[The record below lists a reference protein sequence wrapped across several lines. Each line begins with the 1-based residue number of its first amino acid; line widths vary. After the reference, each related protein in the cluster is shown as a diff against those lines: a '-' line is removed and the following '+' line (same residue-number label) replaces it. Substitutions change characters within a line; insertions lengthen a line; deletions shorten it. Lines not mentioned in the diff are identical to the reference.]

1 MKIIFAQGNPEPDY
15 TNSRHNAGFA
25 VLNSLADGI
34 DAKWINRPKFH
45 AIIAETEIANEK
57 VLLIKPTSFY
67 NETGIVARK
76 IIDFYKIDPTKD
88 LLVIHDDFALP
99 FGVIRVRGQGSD
111 AGNNGIKSINIHVGQ
126 NYTRIRIGIWTEL
139 RETIDDADFVLA
151 KFKTNESKQLL
162 ETIVPQSIDL
172 ITKFCQN
179 TLQPT
184 SHKTL

>member
-15 TNSRHNAGFA
+15 TNSRHNVGFA
-25 VLNSLADGI
+25 VLNSLADSL
-34 DAKWINRPKFH
+34 DAKWVNKPKFH
-45 AIIAETEIANEK
+45 AIIAETEITGEK

-67 NETGIVARK
+67 NETGIPARK
-76 IIDFYKIDPTKD
+76 ITDFYKIDPTKD

-99 FGVIRVRGQGSD
+99 FGIIRVRNQGSD
-111 AGNNGIKSINIHVGQ
+111 AGNNGIKSINNHIGQ

-151 KFKTNESKQLL
+151 EFNVNELKQLS
-162 ETIVPQSIDL
+162 EAIIPQAIEL
-172 ITKFCQN
+172 INTFCDGK
-179 TLQPT
+179 LSPT

>member
-15 TNSRHNAGFA
+15 TDSRHNAGFA
-25 VLNSLADGI
+25 AVNSLANSL
-34 DAKWINRPKFH
+34 DAKWINKPKFH
-45 AIIAETEIANEK
+45 AIIAETEIAGEK

-67 NETGIVARK
+67 NETGITARK
-76 IIDFYKIDPTKD
+76 IIDFYKINSAKD

-99 FGVIRVRGQGSD
+99 FGVIRVRNQGSD
-111 AGNNGIKSINIHVGQ
+111 AGNNGVKSINTHIGQ
-126 NYTRIRIGIWTEL
+126 DYTRIRIGIWTEL

-151 KFKTNESKQLL
+151 KFNTNESKQLY
-162 ETIVPQSIDL
+162 ETIIPQSIDL